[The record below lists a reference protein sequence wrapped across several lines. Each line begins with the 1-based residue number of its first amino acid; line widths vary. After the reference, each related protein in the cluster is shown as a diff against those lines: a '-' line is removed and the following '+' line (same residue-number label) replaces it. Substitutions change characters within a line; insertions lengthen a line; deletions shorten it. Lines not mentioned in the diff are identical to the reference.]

1 MKICNRLLSLVLAV
15 LMLVPLSILPA
26 VAANDDEEFVD
37 TNFSFEIE
45 SVTYTETDNPAAG
58 DTISL
63 EVCVQNLTDE
73 DDLGSIEL
81 RLNYDDTKLEFVAAR
96 EKTGSGKNAVTHM
109 GGYFGLF
116 QSAAPATNP
125 AKNYIVNV
133 SFENQKWDS
142 EWDINNDIFMMVDF
156 KVLGD
161 WGGSTEIQ
169 LDGQAQRR
177 ADALFYR
184 GENDT
189 RDITW
194 GKGTVTRPGAAAEPE
209 LESIAVTTLPTKT
222 EYLESAP
229 GEFDPAGG
237 KLTLTYDDES
247 TEEIDL
253 SEAVVT
259 GFDDTQVGPQTLT
272 VTYEGKTCTF
282 DVTVVAKSITGI
294 SVDRLPAKLT
304 YLEGDEL
311 DLTGGQIEV
320 AYNNDTYDY
329 QRMLNVTV
337 TGYDKNA
344 VGPQTLTV
352 TYEGFTCTFEVDVI
366 AKEITS
372 IMTLTP
378 PTKALYLEGKDALD
392 LAGGTFRVFYNNNTS
407 DDLPMTEAD
416 VTGFDNTVPGDCVV
430 TVTYQGFTTQFSVY
444 IMEKAIDHIVV
455 TKNPDKTTYFL
466 GESLDLTGGELTVYY
481 NNDTSDVI
489 ALSEVVVTG
498 FDSASAG
505 TQTLTAEYQQ
515 HTAGFEVTVM
525 EKEVTGIEVTTLPNK
540 LVYKENKPGER

>member
-15 LMLVPLSILPA
+15 LMLVPLSVLPA
-26 VAANDDEEFVD
+26 VAAKDDEEFVD

-45 SVTYTETDNPAAG
+45 SVTYTEADNPAAG

-63 EVCVQNLTDE
+63 EVCVRNLTDE
-73 DDLGSIEL
+73 DDLGSVEL

-96 EKTGSGKNAVTHM
+96 DTTGSGKKAEPHM
-109 GGYFGLF
+109 ASYFGLF
-116 QSAAPATNP
+116 QSAAPKTNP

-133 SFENQKWDS
+133 AFENQKWDS

-177 ADALFYR
+177 ADSLFYR

-194 GKGTVTRPGAAAEPE
+194 GKGTVTRPGVAAEPE

-222 EYLESAP
+222 EYLECAP

-247 TEEIDL
+247 TKEIDL

-259 GFDDTQVGPQTLT
+259 GFDDTVVGPQTLT
-272 VTYEGKTCTF
+272 VTYDGLTCTF
-282 DVTVVAKSITGI
+282 DVTVVAKSKTGI
-294 SVDRLPAKLT
+294 SVDRLPSKLT
-304 YLEGDEL
+304 YVEGEEL

-329 QRMLNVTV
+329 QRMLDATV

-344 VGPQTLTV
+344 VGKQTLTV
-352 TYEGFTCTFEVDVI
+352 TYEGLTCTFEVEVV
-366 AKEITS
+366 AKEI
-372 IMTLTP
+372 IGIVPLTAP
-378 PTKALYLEGKDALD
+378 SKVLYLEG
-392 LAGGTFRVFYNNNTS
+392 
-407 DDLPMTEAD
+407 
-416 VTGFDNTVPGDCVV
+416 
-430 TVTYQGFTTQFSVY
+430 
-444 IMEKAIDHIVV
+444 
-455 TKNPDKTTYFL
+455 
-466 GESLDLTGGELTVYY
+466 
-481 NNDTSDVI
+481 
-489 ALSEVVVTG
+489 
-498 FDSASAG
+498 
-505 TQTLTAEYQQ
+505 
-515 HTAGFEVTVM
+515 
-525 EKEVTGIEVTTLPNK
+525 
-540 LVYKENKPGER
+540 